1 MNKWFTTCTFTCTEQ
16 RCCTATS
23 TIQGGAALWLERF
36 MSSAT
41 HSAHGVPGCGCAYLQ
56 HDAILDEKP
65 VQFIVQLAQLHQT
78 LESPV
83 VLALP
88 ELV

>member
-1 MNKWFTTCTFTCTEQ
+1 
-16 RCCTATS
+16 
-23 TIQGGAALWLERF
+23 

>member
-1 MNKWFTTCTFTCTEQ
+1 MARKIHVQCYLRIPPMACRQ
-16 RCCTATS
+16 
-23 TIQGGAALWLERF
+23 
-36 MSSAT
+36 
-41 HSAHGVPGCGCAYLQ
+41 GCGCAYLQ

-65 VQFIVQLAQLHQT
+65 VQFIMQLAQLHQT